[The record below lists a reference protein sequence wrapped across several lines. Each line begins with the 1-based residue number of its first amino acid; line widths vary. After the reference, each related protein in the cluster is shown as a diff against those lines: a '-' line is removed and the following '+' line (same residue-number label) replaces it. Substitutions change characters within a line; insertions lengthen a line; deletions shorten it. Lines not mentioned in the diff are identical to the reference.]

1 MQFDEPTKTYWRVC
15 AGSSHRSPRVCRAF
29 AVRSSPT
36 DGYSFRPPA
45 SGSVLRYVT
54 TNPGKVREAERYLPD
69 GSVERLDFDYPEIQA
84 DELGPIAA
92 QGAREA
98 YRRAGEPVLVDDAGL
113 FVEGLDGFPGPY
125 SSYVEET
132 LGIERVHEIATD
144 LDDRRAAF
152 RCVLGYCDGDGF
164 AASPDPV
171 DRGDRNAAAAA
182 GPDGDGGGD
191 LDDSGDERAAALP
204 VKLFEGYV
212 PGRIVAP
219 RGEGG
224 FGYDPIFEHDGETF
238 AEMDTDRKNTVSH
251 RGRALE
257 KFAEWYANR

>member
-1 MQFDEPTKTYWRVC
+1 M
-15 AGSSHRSPRVCRAF
+15 
-29 AVRSSPT
+29 
-36 DGYSFRPPA
+36 
-45 SGSVLRYVT
+45 LRYVT

-69 GSVERLDFDYPEIQA
+69 DSIARLDFDYPEIQA
-84 DELGPIAA
+84 TELGPIAA

-98 YRRAGEPVLVDDAGL
+98 YRHADEPVLVDDAGL

-132 LGIERVHEIATD
+132 LGIERVHDIAAD

-152 RCVLGYCDGDGF
+152 RCVLGYCDGDDF

-182 GPDGDGGGD
+182 GPDEGDP
-191 LDDSGDERAAALP
+191 EAAPDALP

-224 FGYDPIFEHDGETF
+224 FGYDPIFEYDGETL
-238 AEMDTDRKNTVSH
+238 AEMGTDRKNAISH

-257 KFAEWYANR
+257 KFAEWYADR